1 MKFEDKYFAQFRFSG
16 EQIEKNLNNAIKDL
30 EIAKTV
36 NILDVKFNYA
46 YVALIKAGI
55 ALLSFHRVRIK
66 NVPGHQVK
74 IIDKMA
80 QILGDASIE
89 ALGNVMRQKRN
100 LDFYA
105 GGIEVTE
112 KECRDYISFVDNVLK
127 KVTEVIRID

>member
-16 EQIEKNLNNAIKDL
+16 EQIEKSLNNAIKDL

-66 NVPGHQVK
+66 SVPGHQVK
-74 IIDKMA
+74 II
-80 QILGDASIE
+80 SP
-89 ALGNVMRQKRN
+89 
-100 LDFYA
+100 
-105 GGIEVTE
+105 
-112 KECRDYISFVDNVLK
+112 DYQ
-127 KVTEVIRID
+127 ER

>member
-66 NVPGHQVK
+66 SVPGHQVK
-74 IIDKMA
+74 IIEKTA
-80 QILGDASIE
+80 QVLGDGSIE